1 MIRVDDGLAVDG
13 FDFGFCGFGRDAHFG
28 LGVTGF
34 EVVTIGAGLGLG
46 LTVEDECV
54 GLVVVLDIGVA
65 VTGFLVTGFLVTGL
79 FVGALVIGCLLGGNV
94 GDTVTGLEE
103 GATVGAFASVY
114 PIC

>member
-1 MIRVDDGLAVDG
+1 VDG
-13 FDFGFCGFGRDAHFG
+13 FDFGFCGFGRYAHFG
-28 LGVTGF
+28 LDVTGF
-34 EVVTIGAGLGLG
+34 EVVTTGAGLGLG
-46 LTVEDECV
+46 LNVEDDWV

-79 FVGALVIGCLLGGNV
+79 FVGAFVFGCLLGGNV

-103 GATVGAFASVY
+103 GAMDGAFSSVY